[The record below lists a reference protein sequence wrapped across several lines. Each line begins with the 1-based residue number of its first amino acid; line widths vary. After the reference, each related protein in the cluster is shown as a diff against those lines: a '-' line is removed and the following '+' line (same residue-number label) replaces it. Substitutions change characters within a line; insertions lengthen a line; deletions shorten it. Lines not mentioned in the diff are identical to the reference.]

1 MRYLAR
7 LPLSHKRIS
16 REIGSDVYKELEI
29 IILLCLFKYG
39 YEIPLDDFIH
49 DVFFTYGI
57 SLSQL
62 HPNRWLIKFM
72 KKNPLTHTHTYIV
85 RVCRWILRDNM
96 VLYFLYV
103 CHRFFKGNFPGK
115 IKFYKK
121 VEERIDHSQI
131 HIAYLLL

>member
-1 MRYLAR
+1 MAR

-72 KKNPLTHTHTYIV
+72 KCLEKNPLTHTHT
-85 RVCRWILRDNM
+85 
-96 VLYFLYV
+96 
-103 CHRFFKGNFPGK
+103 
-115 IKFYKK
+115 
-121 VEERIDHSQI
+121 
-131 HIAYLLL
+131 HIYC